1 MTDRSQSSSWAAD
14 SAVIFAA
21 TMMVLVGVFQAL
33 EGLAAILNDQFFV
46 VAPNY
51 TYAVDVTAWGWIHL
65 ILGVLILL
73 GGIFLFKGSSGA
85 AIFAITLA
93 ILSAVANFL
102 FIPYQ
107 PFWSLLI
114 IGINIWV
121 IWGLS
126 RAMADSA

>member
-1 MTDRSQSSSWAAD
+1 MTQTRDSAWAAD

-21 TMMVLVGVFQAL
+21 TMMILVGVFQAL
-33 EGLAAILNDQFFV
+33 EGLAAIINDQFFV

-51 TYAVDVTAWGWIHL
+51 TYAVDVTTWGWVHL
-65 ILGVLILL
+65 VLGGLILL
-73 GGIFLFKGSSGA
+73 GGILLFKGSSGA

-93 ILSAVANFL
+93 ILSAVANFM

-126 RAMADSA
+126 RAMSANT